1 MEVNDENGTNLSRN
15 NLTNEG
21 SGTFIKEVKKTEI
34 AASLQQFAEKT
45 ARFCDN
51 VPGHF
56 NFFHSF
62 WQIPTLKFP
71 FCR

>member
-34 AASLQQFAEKT
+34 AASLYQFAGKT
-45 ARFCDN
+45 ARFCVN
-51 VPGHF
+51 GPG
-56 NFFHSF
+56 
-62 WQIPTLKFP
+62 P
-71 FCR
+71 FA

>member
-51 VPGHF
+51 VPGHLPQSPCGF
-56 NFFHSF
+56 D
-62 WQIPTLKFP
+62 
-71 FCR
+71 